1 MKNKKKTQED
11 PQSVV
16 EQMGR
21 TVRTVEKDDLAGMAK
36 LHHWCQ
42 TLLDCPTIPGEDSA
56 PKVQADARE
65 AAALL
70 EAVILGETQDPDLSL
85 ASAVQKIDE
94 LVQLVRSACG
104 GVEVTAAEKPA
115 LADTASVASA
125 DLTDAAQVPAP
136 AADPAQDVVANQDRG
151 GHDQEPKTSA
161 REDEISAN
169 DSVSA
174 EVAPEPVVEQ
184 TEILQPLPEDTSAHI
199 AEPSASAPPAAQ
211 SAETPVAEAQSLAG
225 EDAAPPYEQ
234 VPLVIDAKELEF
246 LKGFVEEAREHI
258 EAIEA
263 ALLEVERAPDDPD
276 CIGNLFRPF
285 HTIKGMAGFLN
296 LRDINCL
303 THEAETLL
311 DQGRKGQRQMTAGFI
326 DLIFDVVDILKAQVE
341 AISAFTLQPGS
352 DPVPQPPIVDMI
364 AKLRAV
370 VAGKMEPQ
378 GSQSATRDGQKVGEN
393 LVAQGACPREVVDFA
408 LQVQEGTAGSQKKT
422 GEILMDLNVVS
433 ARQVD
438 QALRSQKGDAAA
450 PDRAAAAATPAAGGG
465 AGPGASKAAAGDS
478 SVRIDT
484 TKLDSL
490 VDLVGELVIA
500 QTLITAN
507 PLVASDPKL
516 LKDAGQVSKIVRD
529 VQELA
534 MSMRMVPIG
543 PTFQKM
549 ARLVRDVSRKANK
562 NVELHIAGEDTELDK
577 NVIQQIGDPLVHMVR
592 NAVDHGVEPPEVRR
606 AAGKDE
612 TGHVY
617 LSAFHQGG
625 NIVVEI
631 RDDGRGLDPRKL
643 IAKGIEKGLVQPG
656 EELTDQ
662 EAFNLIFAAG
672 FSTAEQVT
680 DISGRGV
687 GMDVVR
693 RNIEQLRG
701 RVDITSE
708 LGRGTTFSIRLPL
721 TLAII
726 DGMVVKV
733 ASERFIIP
741 TITIDQSLKPTREQI
756 STVQRRGELVN
767 VRGQLIPV
775 IQLGA
780 LFGLKPRVDPCEAMV
795 IIANCEGRRIGLVV
809 DELIGQQQVVIKT
822 LGERFEKLRGIC
834 GAAIL
839 GDGRVGL
846 ILEMSGLA
854 QAHKTALQETIG
866 GPAASSYSPLK
877 DSSPSPSP
885 AGQTALIE
893 SPSESEEVT
902 VSA

>member
-1 MKNKKKTQED
+1 MKNKKKTQEN
-11 PQSVV
+11 PHSVV

-42 TLLDCPTIPGEDSA
+42 TLLDCPTIPGQDSA

-85 ASAVQKIDE
+85 ASAIQKIDE
-94 LVQLVRSACG
+94 LVQLVQAACPGDEGPVTKAPPSVATDSTANAQSSDETADAPQAADLATGVVAEYPCVPEGEPPTWASATETSTG
-104 GVEVTAAEKPA
+104 DSVPAEVRPEPGVEQNEILPPMPDRDSGIAEPPGDEQPAARPA
-115 LADTASVASA
+115 EASVAEVPSSA
-125 DLTDAAQVPAP
+125 
-136 AADPAQDVVANQDRG
+136 
-151 GHDQEPKTSA
+151 
-161 REDEISAN
+161 
-169 DSVSA
+169 
-174 EVAPEPVVEQ
+174 
-184 TEILQPLPEDTSAHI
+184 
-199 AEPSASAPPAAQ
+199 
-211 SAETPVAEAQSLAG
+211 AEA
-225 EDAAPPYEQ
+225 AAPPYEQ
-234 VPLVIDAKELEF
+234 VPLIIDAKELEF

-263 ALLEVERAPDDPD
+263 ALLEVERTPDDPD

-311 DQGRKGQRQMTAGFI
+311 DQGRKGQRRMTAGFI

-341 AISAFTLQPGS
+341 AISAFTLQPGP

-378 GSQSATRDGQKVGEN
+378 GSQSGARDGQKVGDN

-408 LQVQEGTAGSQKKT
+408 LQVQEGTAGPQKKT

-438 QALRSQKGDAAA
+438 QAIRSQKADAAS
-450 PDRAAAAATPAAGGG
+450 PDRAAAAATPAAGT
-465 AGPGASKAAAGDS
+465 GPGGGKAASGDS

-592 NAVDHGVEPPEVRR
+592 NAVDHGVEPPDVRR

-866 GPAASSYSPLK
+866 GPAASPPSPLENSPP
-877 DSSPSPSP
+877 SSAP
-885 AGQTALIE
+885 AGQTTLID
-893 SPSESEEVT
+893 SPSKSEEVP
-902 VSA
+902 VSV